1 MHTCVPDN
9 VNNFGSKAASCAFFS
24 HNQHPMLSGLFKSFK
39 FVITSYSIHYTK
51 LYDTGMHGEASQI
64 QCRVLEGRDKGRVI
78 TRNCVGPVRIGDI
91 LMLLET
97 SREAKKLTTR

>member
-1 MHTCVPDN
+1 MLIMAEESTIGG
-9 VNNFGSKAASCAFFS
+9 FAAE
-24 HNQHPMLSGLFKSFK
+24 
-39 FVITSYSIHYTK
+39 VIDVIGN
-51 LYDTGMHGEASQI
+51 TGMHGEASQI